1 MVESR
6 GFHKAI
12 TNFKTHLANVL
23 IGLLF
28 GRRTPVNAETLPLLD
43 LTDVIR
49 FVPAEENKTFHH
61 PKKQARPIRDRAH
74 STVVSEHFYTRDHE
88 SDFCST
94 QEESQNGFDESFASL
109 FNKDQ

>member
-1 MVESR
+1 MVESW

-12 TNFKTHLANVL
+12 TNFKTHLANVR

-28 GRRTPVNAETLPLLD
+28 GTRTPVNAETLPLLD

-49 FVPAEENKTFHH
+49 FFSTEKNKTFH
-61 PKKQARPIRDRAH
+61 PSKKQARPIRDRAQ
-74 STVVSEHFYTRDHE
+74 STVFSEHFYTRDHE
-88 SDFCST
+88 SDSCST
-94 QEESQNGFDESFASL
+94 QEESQNGVDESFASL